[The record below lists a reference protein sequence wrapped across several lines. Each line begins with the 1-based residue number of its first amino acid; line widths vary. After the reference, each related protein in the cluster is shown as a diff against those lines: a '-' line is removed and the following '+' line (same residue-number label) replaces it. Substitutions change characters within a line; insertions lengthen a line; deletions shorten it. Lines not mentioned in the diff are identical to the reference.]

1 MPRHAPHPRRRGGR
15 AASALVAAAVASV
28 CLAAALAVVAP
39 AAQAAAAPRCT
50 VPQLRGALKNLQ
62 AGAGNRFG
70 TLVLRNV
77 SRRSCSLFGY
87 PGALLRSRSGRAIP
101 TDVVRDRSVRPVTVV
116 LRANGGRAVSQWR
129 WGAIPGRGEPTR
141 GRCEPRPARI
151 EVTPPN
157 ATRQLVLPWRS
168 GPVCQHGR
176 IEVRPMRAP

>member
-1 MPRHAPHPRRRGGR
+1 MPRHAPPQRRRGGR
-15 AASALVAAAVASV
+15 AASTLVAAAVATA
-28 CLAAALAVVAP
+28 CLAAVPAVAVT
-39 AAQAAAAPRCT
+39 AAQAAVPRCT

-77 SRRSCSLFGY
+77 SSRPCRLFGY

-116 LRANGGRAVSQWR
+116 LRADGGRAVSQWR